1 MKAQPL
7 VLVLAA
13 LNLALLAAFAVSAQ
27 GDRAAVVRASAI
39 ELVDA
44 RGVVRSRLNVEPGGE
59 VVLRLMD
66 PSGAIRVKLG
76 AGDNGSGLML
86 ADETAQ
92 PGVHLVARK
101 GATHVTLKAPGGQER
116 VIRPQ

>member
-1 MKAQPL
+1 MRL
-7 VLVLAA
+7 VIALTA
-13 LNLALLAAFAVSAQ
+13 LNLGLLVFTVSAQ
-27 GDRAAVVRASAI
+27 TGAPVVRASAI

-44 RGVVRSRLNVEPGGE
+44 RGVVRSRLNVEPEGE

-66 PSGAIRVKLG
+66 RTGAIRVKLG
-76 AGDNGSGLML
+76 ASEGGSGLML

-101 GATHVTLKAPGGQER
+101 GATNIAVVK
-116 VIRPQ
+116 

>member
-1 MKAQPL
+1 MKAQRL
-7 VLVLAA
+7 VLALAA
-13 LNLALLAAFAVSAQ
+13 LNLVSLAAFAVSAQ
-27 GDRAAVVRASAI
+27 GERAAVVRASAI

-44 RGVVRSRLNVEPGGE
+44 RGIVRSRLNVEASGE

-66 PSGAIRVKLG
+66 PGGAIRVKLG
-76 AGDNGSGLML
+76 AGESGSGLML

-101 GATHVTLKAPGGQER
+101 GASAVTVTK
-116 VIRPQ
+116 